1 MPPPFRI
8 LGLGGGGMKGI
19 LHIGALKELSKH
31 QTLDFPDGIYGAS
44 IGSILAT
51 YVAFKLP
58 IDPLIPFIKN
68 NSSLDAVIPKFSLNH
83 IPRALSSKGMYS
95 MELLEKRI
103 IDLFASQNVDI
114 RSKKLGDALMPLHI
128 ISTNITKG
136 CPTIFSKDVLI
147 LDALK
152 SSCCIPGLFQPYEIY
167 GQMYVDGGHMYPCIA
182 PLVPKGPQTLVLTLS
197 KQRRGKLTPSLV
209 ESMSPLEYIAELYTL
224 TIESCHDAQKNEHTC
239 SLKYPKL
246 HSDSDLAN
254 FDMNHL
260 LIHSASQLSRFLASE
275 VLH

>member
-1 MPPPFRI
+1 
-8 LGLGGGGMKGI
+8 MKGI
-19 LHIGALKELSKH
+19 LHIGALRELSKH
-31 QTLDFPDGIYGAS
+31 QSLDFPDGIYGCS

-51 YVAFKLP
+51 YLAFKLP
-58 IDPLIPFIKN
+58 LEPLIPFIQK
-68 NSSLDAVIPKFSLNH
+68 NSSLDAIIPKFSLNH
-83 IPRALSSKGMYS
+83 IPRAFSSKGMYS
-95 MELLEKRI
+95 MELLEGRV
-103 IDLFASQNVDI
+103 IDLFKSQDVDI
-114 RSKKLGDALMPLHI
+114 RNKKLGDALMPLYV

-147 LDALK
+147 LDAIK

-167 GQMYVDGGHMYPCIA
+167 GQMYIDGAHMYPCIA
-182 PLVPKGPQTLVLTLS
+182 PLVPKGPHTLVLTLS

-224 TIESCHDAQKNEHTC
+224 TIGACHDAQINNHTC

-254 FDMNHL
+254 FDIEEL
-260 LIHSASQLSRFLASE
+260 LVHSASQLRGFLASE

>member
-8 LGLGGGGMKGI
+8 IGLGGGGMKGI

-31 QTLDFPDGIYGAS
+31 QSLEFPGGVYGCS

-51 YVAFKLP
+51 YLAFKLP
-58 IDPLIPFIKN
+58 LDPIVPFIQQ
-68 NSSLDAVIPKFSLNH
+68 NSSLDSAIPKFSLTQ
-83 IPRALSSKGMYS
+83 IPRALSTKGLYS
-95 MELLEKRI
+95 MDILEKRI
-103 IDLFASQNVDI
+103 LELFDSQNVDI
-114 RSKKLGDALMPLHI
+114 RKKKLGDALMPLHI

-136 CPTIFSKDVLI
+136 CATVFSKDISI
-147 LDALK
+147 LDAIK
-152 SSCCIPGLFQPYEIY
+152 SSCCIPGLFQPYELY
-167 GQMYVDGGHMYPCIA
+167 GQLYIDGSHMYPCIA

-209 ESMSPLEYIAELYTL
+209 ESMSPLEYTAELYTL
-224 TIESCHDAQKNEHTC
+224 TIGACHDCQLNEHTC

-246 HSDSDLAN
+246 HSDSDLSE
-254 FDMNHL
+254 FDINDVL
-260 LIHSASQLSRFLASE
+260 THSASQLSRFLASK

>member
-19 LHIGALKELSKH
+19 LHVGALKELSKH
-31 QTLDFPDGIYGAS
+31 QTLDFPDGVYGAS

-58 IDPLIPFIKN
+58 LDPLVPFIKK
-68 NSSLDAVIPKFSLNH
+68 NSSLDSAIPKFSLTQ
-83 IPRALSSKGMYS
+83 IPRALTTKGMYS
-95 MELLEKRI
+95 LDILEKLI
-103 IDLFASQNVDI
+103 LDLFDSQNVDI
-114 RSKKLGDALMPLHI
+114 RKKKLGDAPMPLYI

-136 CPTIFSKDVLI
+136 CPSIFSKDVLI

-167 GQMYVDGGHMYPCIA
+167 GQLYVDGAHMYPCIA
-182 PLVPKGPQTLVLTLS
+182 PLVPKGAETLVLTLS
-197 KQRRGKLTPSLV
+197 KQRKGKLTPSLV
-209 ESMSPLEYIAELYTL
+209 ESMSPLAYAAELYAL
-224 TIESCHDAQKNEHTC
+224 TIGACHDCQLNEYTC

-246 HSDSDLAN
+246 YSDSDLSE
-254 FDMNHL
+254 FDTDKVL
-260 LIHSASQLSRFLASE
+260 AHSASQLSRFLTSQI
-275 VLH
+275 LD

>member
-68 NSSLDAVIPKFSLNH
+68 NSSLDAVIPKFSLSH

-114 RSKKLGDALMPLHI
+114 RTKKLGDALMPLHI

-136 CPTIFSKDVLI
+136 CPTIFSKDILI

-167 GQMYVDGGHMYPCIA
+167 GQMYIDGAHMYPCIA
-182 PLVPKGPQTLVLTLS
+182 PLVPKGPHTLVLTLS

-224 TIESCHDAQKNEHTC
+224 TIGACHEAQKNEHTC

-254 FDMNHL
+254 FDMNDL
-260 LIHSASQLSRFLASE
+260 LVHSASQLSRFLASE